1 MDQHCWKN
9 KLRGRIESSPQQ
21 VFIICQLHNQ
31 MIPPHLTPHRPIAHS
46 AGREQKVPP
55 LSKPASHRLPY
66 NQDAVTGRLCS
77 GSH

>member
-31 MIPPHLTPHRPIAHS
+31 IPLTPTPPPNS
-46 AGREQKVPP
+46 TGREQKVPP
-55 LSKPASHRLPY
+55 LSKPASQRLPY
-66 NQDAVTGRLCS
+66 NQDAVTGRLRS